1 MNDRLILAMDWME
14 VMLLLPLIIFNN
26 CWIYTFTCHPL
37 THSLSA
43 VLTGTDSE
51 LGHHDASELSGHS
64 LADQLNTR

>member
-1 MNDRLILAMDWME
+1 
-14 VMLLLPLIIFNN
+14 MLPLQLIIFNN
-26 CWIYTFTCHPL
+26 CWICTFICHPL
-37 THSLSA
+37 IHGLPA